1 MIANISQ
8 FLRNYKQTKNKKQL
22 QSFQV
27 HFSSNRWSAKIRLQH
42 FKEWRRWEREE
53 QWWQSSLSLKLR
65 ALCPTRAEQICSSG
79 HTSITGLKEVK
90 SNHMMKLK
98 DMPLAF
104 ILFNP
109 YSKNTNVLQIIYYN
123 LFFLKLHNSK
133 VSTLSKLTS
142 SPIYHSILYSVYSM
156 VH

>member
-1 MIANISQ
+1 MRTRGTMMAVES
-8 FLRNYKQTKNKKQL
+8 
-22 QSFQV
+22 V
-27 HFSSNRWSAKIRLQH
+27 
-42 FKEWRRWEREE
+42 
-53 QWWQSSLSLKLR
+53 LR

-123 LFFLKLHNSK
+123 LFFLNFIIQK
-133 VSTLSKLTS
+133 
-142 SPIYHSILYSVYSM
+142 
-156 VH
+156 